1 MSSISGHSA
10 AGSNRSASG
19 YARRLMTSA
28 GAVAGQGGA
37 AAKATMEIHID
48 KHYRSK
54 VYTSGTAVRGRV
66 TVRAPPR
73 DDVRF
78 DAVQIL
84 LLGTTRTRSDGVN
97 IPKATSH
104 TFLRL
109 CMPVPESQ
117 YPVPRVFE
125 AGRSYDVPFNFVVPH
140 NLTLNA
146 CKHTVANDAVRDCH
160 TLPPP
165 TVGAWDR
172 DDLAPDMSRVEY
184 AIKAR
189 VLRDDDSVAAAA
201 GSSNHHH
208 HNDKLLE
215 ASQEIKVLP
224 TYPEAP
230 PLSVTWY
237 DRLYTMSK
245 SKTLR
250 RTILSPKLGKVT
262 VSAAQPCAAMLS
274 PDGHRSAGTTAELD
288 VNFEPAATSGGAS
301 AAPPRVTA
309 VTAKVTAV
317 TYYSASGVRILPNL
331 GDWDRSYGFE
341 GSGSYSTTVSLPVPP
356 EMPQITWTRRRPAA
370 MLRADSGYGT
380 GGEGPSD
387 SEQTMRAV
395 QEESAGS
402 RSAAATTTTSAT
414 TTSGL
419 TKTKTKDKTAAADPP
434 APYTGTL
441 QIPIHLPTEKKTFLP
456 TFHSCITS
464 RVYVLNLTVSLS
476 CGGTASSLALAVPLQ
491 VGVLEPSSAT
501 STSSAASRAADYE
514 PLLPPSFEADFEAD
528 ADADQH
534 LRPRIFAAPPDG
546 GGAAALPGYA
556 DLVASSAAPYGR
568 QVAAY

>member
-1 MSSISGHSA
+1 
-10 AGSNRSASG
+10 
-19 YARRLMTSA
+19 
-28 GAVAGQGGA
+28 
-37 AAKATMEIHID
+37 
-48 KHYRSK
+48 
-54 VYTSGTAVRGRV
+54 
-66 TVRAPPR
+66 
-73 DDVRF
+73 
-78 DAVQIL
+78 
-84 LLGTTRTRSDGVN
+84 
-97 IPKATSH
+97 
-104 TFLRL
+104 
-109 CMPVPESQ
+109 
-117 YPVPRVFE
+117 
-125 AGRSYDVPFNFVVPH
+125 
-140 NLTLNA
+140 
-146 CKHTVANDAVRDCH
+146 
-160 TLPPP
+160 
-165 TVGAWDR
+165 
-172 DDLAPDMSRVEY
+172 
-184 AIKAR
+184 
-189 VLRDDDSVAAAA
+189 
-201 GSSNHHH
+201 
-208 HNDKLLE
+208 
-215 ASQEIKVLP
+215 
-224 TYPEAP
+224 
-230 PLSVTWY
+230 
-237 DRLYTMSK
+237 
-245 SKTLR
+245 
-250 RTILSPKLGKVT
+250 
-262 VSAAQPCAAMLS
+262 
-274 PDGHRSAGTTAELD
+274 
-288 VNFEPAATSGGAS
+288 
-301 AAPPRVTA
+301 
-309 VTAKVTAV
+309 
-317 TYYSASGVRILPNL
+317 
-331 GDWDRSYGFE
+331 
-341 GSGSYSTTVSLPVPP
+341 
-356 EMPQITWTRRRPAA
+356 